1 MAEVKNGYFILSNT
15 EHWHLVGNVYG
26 DKRFY
31 DGMEIVTSRIIS
43 LEVSGK
49 NLVVTTKNSKYLL
62 RDYEKYITTDMI
74 KALEDSVDVVL

>member
-1 MAEVKNGYFILSNT
+1 MTEVENGYFILSNT

-43 LEVSGK
+43 INAIEKDAIVK
-49 NLVVTTKNSKYLL
+49 TKNSEYLIK
-62 RDYEKYITTDMI
+62 DFEKIITSDMI

>member
-43 LEVSGK
+43 LEISGK

-62 RDYEKYITTDMI
+62 KDYEKTITSDMI

>member
-15 EHWHLVGNVYG
+15 EHWHLVGNVYR

-49 NLVVTTKNSKYLL
+49 NLVITTKNSKYLL
-62 RDYEKYITTDMI
+62 KDYEKTITSDMI